1 MKNPPIPAGIEPAT
15 FSYFNNDTKI
25 SLKNVGMNNER
36 AWLFCLTSIFV
47 QSKYAFI
54 TVGADLGERK
64 LVVSV
69 RVHKE
74 CGAELMLTLLVVCT
88 DTAPYFI
95 KLISFLKKMSL
106 EKKNFNS
113 NIRD

>member
-1 MKNPPIPAGIEPAT
+1 
-15 FSYFNNDTKI
+15 
-25 SLKNVGMNNER
+25 MNNKHAHLLR
-36 AWLFCLTSIFV
+36 LTCIIV

-54 TVGADLGERK
+54 IVGTDLGERK

-74 CGAELMLTLLVVCT
+74 CRAELMFTLLVVCT
-88 DTAPYFI
+88 NTARYLI
-95 KLISFLKKMSL
+95 KLISFLKKMGL

>member
-1 MKNPPIPAGIEPAT
+1 
-15 FSYFNNDTKI
+15 
-25 SLKNVGMNNER
+25 MNNKHTR
-36 AWLFCLTSIFV
+36 LFRLTCIFF

-54 TVGADLGERK
+54 IVGTDLGERK
-64 LVVSV
+64 LEVSV

-74 CGAELMLTLLVVCT
+74 CKAELMFTLLVVCT
-88 DTAPYFI
+88 NTARHLI

-106 EKKNFNS
+106 EEENFNF